1 MKFTQL
7 FITTAL
13 AASTAFANDHLTQI
27 RDQAGRLGKEFQ
39 DIRTTL
45 KDKQFNVP
53 EMQGRVNTI
62 DGNIENLK
70 KLSAQFE
77 EANPSMTA
85 SKDWI
90 QAKEVMLL
98 INMFHEQKSQML
110 GADAKT
116 MRTQI
121 RAQAQNL
128 AIRALFLEK
137 TSIRLLKTMAGGA

>member
-1 MKFTQL
+1 MKLKKL

-13 AASTAFANDHLTQI
+13 AASTVFANDHMIQI
-27 RDQAGRLGKEFQ
+27 RDHAGKLGKEFQ
-39 DIRTTL
+39 DIQATL
-45 KDKQFNVP
+45 KNKQFNVADVQRKV
-53 EMQGRVNTI
+53 ETI
-62 DGNIENLK
+62 DGDIESMK

-77 EANPSMTA
+77 VANPSMTTN
-85 SKDWI
+85 KDWM
-90 QAKEVMLL
+90 QAKEVLTL

-110 GADAKT
+110 TADAKA

-137 TSIRLLKTMAGGA
+137 TYIRLLKTMAGGA